1 MEKENVIPER
11 LIRAI
16 SSITLAIYIVIAIM
30 LILLAVISF
39 YVVGVRIISL
49 LFAPAM
55 TGGILQVLHA
65 LLVTIIIIEVLETV
79 VVYFRI
85 GRLQVKPIIIAGL
98 TAMIR
103 RVLLFGVETTNT
115 GDIALTLAA
124 VVVLTIAIVF
134 IGREESER

>member
-1 MEKENVIPER
+1 MEKEYINPEK
-11 LIRAI
+11 LIRTI
-16 SSITLAIYIVIAIM
+16 SSITLAIYIVIAII
-30 LILLAVISF
+30 LILLAVISL
-39 YVVGVRIISL
+39 YVVGVSIISL
-49 LFAPAM
+49 LFTPAM